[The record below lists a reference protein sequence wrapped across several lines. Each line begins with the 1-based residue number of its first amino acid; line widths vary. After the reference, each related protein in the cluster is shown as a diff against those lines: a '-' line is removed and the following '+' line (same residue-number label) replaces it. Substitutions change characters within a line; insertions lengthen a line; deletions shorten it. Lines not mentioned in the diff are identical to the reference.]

1 MCEKHHFSPEGEDG
15 RCWDNNV
22 MFFLLFYSY
31 LRVQQATSQ
40 PRCFARLIY
49 GGSGSGP
56 GVMEWACG
64 RNITW
69 DVCYQLVL
77 RRRQDDRPCSKWSHR
92 VRRRRDDFGACIFVA
107 DSQKQGIRNEMKFYQ
122 RRRKYDEE
130 NYPHLTKKRTIFR
143 KEQALDLN
151 KCI

>member
-40 PRCFARLIY
+40 PRCFPRLIY
-49 GGSGSGP
+49 GGSDSGP
-56 GVMEWACG
+56 GVMEWACV

-69 DVCYQLVL
+69 DVCYKFVGVPEKTGWQPLFEMESA
-77 RRRQDDRPCSKWSHR
+77 RP
-92 VRRRRDDFGACIFVA
+92 
-107 DSQKQGIRNEMKFYQ
+107 
-122 RRRKYDEE
+122 
-130 NYPHLTKKRTIFR
+130 KKV
-143 KEQALDLN
+143 
-151 KCI
+151 